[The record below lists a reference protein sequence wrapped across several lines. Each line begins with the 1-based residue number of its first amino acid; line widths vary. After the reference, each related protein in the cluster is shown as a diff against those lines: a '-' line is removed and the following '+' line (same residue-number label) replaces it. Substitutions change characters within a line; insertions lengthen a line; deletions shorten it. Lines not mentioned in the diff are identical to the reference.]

1 MTIAVMER
9 GKTMRI
15 SNKEVIIKR
24 IYGDKNQEVGYEEV
38 AELVRCK
45 DCKWWTKQEDSLQ
58 GRCALIQSYPTGAW
72 YCADGEK
79 KDESDTADND

>member
-1 MTIAVMER
+1 
-9 GKTMRI
+9 MRT

-45 DCKWWTKQEDSLQ
+45 DCIHRQKVLN
-58 GRCALIQSYPTGAW
+58 CSY
-72 YCADGEK
+72 GECMY
-79 KDESDTADND
+79 SASMVTDNDFCSNGERKTGQEKWDV